1 MRNSLKDF
9 KARALARPGVRRE
22 YEKLKEE
29 FDLLDEILKARA
41 EAGLTQAELAERIGT
56 TQSAVARMETA
67 IGKHSPSI
75 ATLKRYAS
83 ALGYRLQLRL
93 VKERSL
99 TARSPRTREKSSR
112 AG

>member
-1 MRNSLKDF
+1 MRNPLKDF
-9 KARALARPGVRRE
+9 KRRALARASVRRE
-22 YEKLKEE
+22 YDKLKEE
-29 FDLLDEILKARA
+29 FELLDEILKART

-83 ALGYRLQLRL
+83 ALGYRLRFRL
-93 VKERSL
+93 VKERGL
-99 TARSPRTREKSSR
+99 TTRSTRTREKTSR
-112 AG
+112 AC

>member
-1 MRNSLKDF
+1 MRNTLRDF
-9 KARALARPGVRRE
+9 KRRALARPRVRRE
-22 YEKLKEE
+22 YEKLEEE
-29 FDLLDEILKARA
+29 FELLDQILRART

-93 VKERSL
+93 VKEQALTTRSN
-99 TARSPRTREKSSR
+99 RTREKPSR
-112 AG
+112 TG

>member
-1 MRNSLKDF
+1 MRNTLKDF
-9 KARALARPGVRRE
+9 KRRALARPEVRRE
-22 YEKLKEE
+22 YDKLKEE
-29 FDLLDEILKARA
+29 FELLDDILRARA

-75 ATLKRYAS
+75 ATLKRYAL
-83 ALGYRLQLRL
+83 ALGYQLQLRL
-93 VKERSL
+93 VKQQGLTTRS
-99 TARSPRTREKSSR
+99 TRTREKSSR

>member
-1 MRNSLKDF
+1 MRNTLKDF
-9 KARALARPGVRRE
+9 KKRALARPEVRRE

-29 FDLLDEILKARA
+29 FELLDEILKARA

-93 VKERSL
+93 VKEQGLTTRS
-99 TARSPRTREKSSR
+99 TRTREKSSR